1 MNIAVFAGGEL
12 WRLPEKQDWD
22 MVICADSGCE
32 NALKFGIEPD
42 LVVGDFDSI
51 SPETLDYLSKN
62 NVKMIRPAMDQD
74 KTDTQLAVEEGITLG
89 ASHIWIIGGMGRR
102 LDQTL
107 ANIQLLLFLW
117 EHEIPGCFTDGIQY
131 VYLLAARLEL
141 VGESGDYVSILPL
154 DRVLEGLCI
163 KGLKYEL
170 DDYTLHMG
178 DTKTVSNEFVGKSAV
193 ISVSKGIALA
203 VIFRRSLKSLI

>member
-1 MNIAVFAGGEL
+1 MAYNMYISFA
-12 WRLPEKQDWD
+12 D
-22 MVICADSGCE
+22 
-32 NALKFGIEPD
+32 
-42 LVVGDFDSI
+42 
-51 SPETLDYLSKN
+51 
-62 NVKMIRPAMDQD
+62 
-74 KTDTQLAVEEGITLG
+74 
-89 ASHIWIIGGMGRR
+89 
-102 LDQTL
+102 
-107 ANIQLLLFLW
+107 
-117 EHEIPGCFTDGIQY
+117 
-131 VYLLAARLEL
+131 RLEL

-193 ISVSKGIALA
+193 ISVSRALLSA